1 MDKQE
6 LKALCRQ
13 LGLTEVGVAPSRLPV
28 PDPLPEICPLAAG
41 KGLERYDLTRL
52 LPGCQGAVV
61 VLFPYWQ
68 PPVSGSNLSLYC
80 QLPDYHP
87 VVRKYL
93 EQIAGWMAA
102 RNPDSGQLAIVDTSP
117 LAERDLAVQAGVG
130 FLGDNGCLINPTYGS
145 WCFIGAVLT
154 TWPLEP
160 DRPLERSCC
169 HCGAC
174 ARNCPGRCFREG
186 TYGYRTCKS
195 YLTQKKGELTEEE
208 QAILRKT
215 PLIFGC
221 DHCQLI
227 CPHNRQVPE
236 TPLAEF
242 RRDRLPRIAGQDLEN
257 LTNRQFRERYGSYA
271 FSWRGKKILLRNL
284 DLVEQNDKSGQES
297 R

>member
-6 LKALCRQ
+6 LKAFCRQ

-68 PPVSGSNLSLYC
+68 PPVSSSNLSLYC

-102 RNPDSGQLAIVDTSP
+102 RNPDSGQLAIVDISP